1 LDDKP
6 IKSLDIPSTRGIE
19 PPASPIPRRKKSILE
34 SNDQGT
40 NGVEATTATT
50 NGSLGTKRTAA
61 EALGDDSPETKRSKT
76 EPNGSNGTNSASA
89 NDDLILVDDSADGA
103 IVIDDD

>member
-40 NGVEATTATT
+40 NGIEATTATT

-76 EPNGSNGTNSASA
+76 ETNGSNGTNSASA